1 MIEAGQPPL
10 PATALVTAALAAA
23 LSVGEMRGLKP
34 SELKR
39 RLWALG
45 VAVRAAG
52 ATAAAAAAAVAARGR
67 EGGSR
72 RVVAAR
78 GEAGRAAVTT
88 VGASLATAGEGARA
102 MGVASTAT
110 ETMVSIVAA
119 NAERGGSKSGCGGG

>member
-1 MIEAGQPPL
+1 
-10 PATALVTAALAAA
+10 
-23 LSVGEMRGLKP
+23 
-34 SELKR
+34 LKR